1 MNELTVQASFAEDHD
16 RLDALL
22 ETYRRLKRTDFPR
35 AKGAF
40 KAFKT
45 GLQRHI
51 VWEEQ
56 ILFPRF
62 EEKTGMREFGPT
74 AVMRA
79 EHRQI
84 GACLEALHQ
93 KVRQQD
99 PDSDIEEAHLLDLLA
114 AHNHKEE
121 QILYPSLDRLLSP
134 QEQAAVRKE
143 MEEVPEE
150 AYRTCFEHIAQGER

>member
-1 MNELTVQASFAEDHD
+1 MNELTVQAPFAEDHD
-16 RLDALL
+16 RLDGLL

-35 AKGAF
+35 AKAAF
-40 KAFKT
+40 KEFKT

-62 EEKTGMREFGPT
+62 EEKTCMREIGPT

-84 GACLEALHQ
+84 GAALEALHD
-93 KVRQQD
+93 KVRHQD
-99 PDSDIEEAHLLDLLA
+99 PDSDAEETRLLDLLA
-114 AHNHKEE
+114 AHNEKEE
-121 QILYPSLDRLLSP
+121 HVLYPSLDRLLSP
-134 QEQAAVRKE
+134 EEQVAVRKE
-143 MEEVPEE
+143 MEDVPEE
-150 AYRTCFEHIAQGER
+150 AYRTCCGHSG

>member
-1 MNELTVQASFAEDHD
+1 MNELSVQASFTEDHD
-16 RLDALL
+16 RLDHLL

-35 AKGAF
+35 AKAAF
-40 KAFKT
+40 KEFKM

-51 VWEEQ
+51 VWEER

-62 EEKTGMREFGPT
+62 EEKTGMREVGPT

-93 KVRQQD
+93 KVRHQD
-99 PDSDIEEAHLLDLLA
+99 PESDAQERQLLELLV
-114 AHNHKEE
+114 AHNLKEE
-121 QILYPSLDRLLSP
+121 RVLYPTLDRMLP
-134 QEQAAVRKE
+134 PEEQAAVRKE

-150 AYRTCFEHIAQGER
+150 AYHICCEHSA